1 MDIKKFVLPND
12 KSGKPMNARFWRDYI
27 SFKTGMNDKVTLIK
41 SALCCLLLLLLPIC
55 GACKDGG
62 EPEISTEQ
70 GEETVYINPEDNYE
84 GTLKFET
91 SADGKTVNISY
102 MLNGELVS
110 YTVPNNVNYLSGGFA
125 ATDDVGRSLPTS
137 LTTGIYGENGEHYV
151 GLFYFLWHGEHGDA
165 GIYDLQKILD
175 TYGDLAKDAN
185 AKDPATGK
193 KIYGNIG
200 DMHWFAEPLYGYYY
214 ASDAWVIR
222 KHMELLSNANIDFL
236 YFDVTNGFIYKDNAL
251 KVMKTCHELNEQGYD
266 APQVVFYT
274 NSNSADVMKQ
284 LYNEIYSKNLY
295 PDTWFCVDGKPCI
308 IGVDEGNIND
318 FFTVKAAQWP
328 NEDYKSNGWPWM
340 DFEWPQRIFT
350 DSLGNPS
357 AISVSIAQHNRS
369 ITFSDSSLYG
379 YAYNRGRSFNS
390 AKDDDASML
399 AYRAA
404 FDADKLL
411 TNLGLNFQ
419 AQFDRAIEAN
429 VPYVLVTGWNEWVAQ
444 RQNGKTLRGDE
455 SLVYFVD
462 TASAEYSRDAEM
474 MRGGYFDNYYMQ
486 LISNVQRLKGSAP
499 VIIQDARN
507 KIDLAGSFE
516 QWQKVAVSYTDPEG
530 DIKERS
536 SKSFGGK
543 VLRDRT
549 GNNDIVEAK
558 VTNDTEN
565 LYFYVR
571 CASDISEFNT
581 DSSWMQLFVNTNNN
595 PTDGWYGYD
604 FLINAA
610 AKSADKTAVAS
621 CTSNGGVLETSE
633 IGEVS
638 YKVAGCEMMISVP
651 LSMLGIENYKEI
663 YLEFKWADADQKTKY
678 TTMEDFYLYGD
689 VAPLGRL
696 NWVYQNYDREASK

>member
-1 MDIKKFVLPND
+1 MNNKLKF
-12 KSGKPMNARFWRDYI
+12 
-27 SFKTGMNDKVTLIK
+27 
-41 SALCCLLLLLLPIC
+41 ALCWFLLLLLPIC
-55 GACKDGG
+55 ACNG
-62 EPEISTEQ
+62 ETEPDITTKASTE

-84 GTLKFET
+84 GTLKIEE

-102 MLNGELVS
+102 MLNGERVS
-110 YTVPNNVNYLSGGFA
+110 YTVPNNTNYTSGGFA

-165 GIYDLQKILD
+165 GIYDLEKIRA
-175 TYGDLAKDAN
+175 TYGELAKDAN
-185 AKDPATGK
+185 AKDPATGN
-193 KIYGNIG
+193 KIYGNVG

-214 ASDAWVIR
+214 ASDSWVIR

-236 YFDVTNGFIYKDNAL
+236 YFDVTNGYIYKNNAL
-251 KVMKTCHELNEQGYD
+251 KVMKICHELNEQGYD

-274 NSNSADVMKQ
+274 NANSAGVMKQ
-284 LYNEIYSKNLY
+284 LYDEIYSKNLY

-308 IGVDEGNIND
+308 VGVKEGNIKD
-318 FFTVKAAQWP
+318 FFTVKTAQWP
-328 NEDYKSNGWPWM
+328 NEAYKENGWPWM
-340 DFEWPQRIFT
+340 DFEWPQRIFS

-379 YAYNRGRSFNS
+379 YAYNRGRSFN
-390 AKDDDASML
+390 AADDDNESML

-404 FDADKLL
+404 YDANNLL

-444 RQNGKTLRGDE
+444 RQNGQLHRGDA
-455 SLVYFVD
+455 SFVHFVD
-462 TASAEYSRDAEM
+462 TASMEFSRDAEM

-507 KIDLAGSFE
+507 KIDLTGGFD
-516 QWQKVAVSYTDPEG
+516 QWEKVAVSYTDPEG
-530 DIKERS
+530 DTKDRS
-536 SKSFGGK
+536 SKSFGNK
-543 VLRDRT
+543 LLRDRT

-558 VTNDTEN
+558 ITNDTEN
-565 LYFYVR
+565 IYFYVR
-571 CASDISEFNT
+571 CAKDISEFNT
-581 DSSWMQLFVNTNNN
+581 ESSWMQLFVNANNN
-595 PTDGWYGYD
+595 TSDGWYGYD

-610 AKSADKTAVAS
+610 AKSADMTTVAS
-621 CTSNGGVLETSE
+621 CRSNDGVLEIAE

-638 YKVAGCEMMISVP
+638 YKIEGSKMMISVP

-663 YLEFKWADADQKTKY
+663 YLEFKWADADMNTKY

-696 NWVYQNYDREASK
+696 NWIYQNYIPE

>member
-1 MDIKKFVLPND
+1 MNNKLKF
-12 KSGKPMNARFWRDYI
+12 
-27 SFKTGMNDKVTLIK
+27 
-41 SALCCLLLLLLPIC
+41 ALCWFLLLLLPIC
-55 GACKDGG
+55 ACNG
-62 EPEISTEQ
+62 ETEPDITTKASTE

-84 GTLKFET
+84 GTLKIEE

-102 MLNGELVS
+102 MLNGERVS
-110 YTVPNNVNYLSGGFA
+110 YTVPNNTNYTSGGFA

-165 GIYDLQKILD
+165 GIYDLEKIRA
-175 TYGDLAKDAN
+175 TYGELAKDAN
-185 AKDPATGK
+185 AKDPATGN
-193 KIYGNIG
+193 KIYGNVG

-214 ASDAWVIR
+214 ASDSWVIR

-236 YFDVTNGFIYKDNAL
+236 YFDVTNGYIYKNNAL
-251 KVMKTCHELNEQGYD
+251 KVMKICHELNEQGYD

-274 NSNSADVMKQ
+274 NANSAGVMKQ
-284 LYNEIYSKNLY
+284 LYDDIYSKNLY

-308 IGVDEGNIND
+308 VGVKEGNIKD
-318 FFTVKAAQWP
+318 FFTVKTAQWP
-328 NEDYKSNGWPWM
+328 NEAYKENGWPWM
-340 DFEWPQRIFT
+340 DFEWPQRIFS

-379 YAYNRGRSFNS
+379 YAYNRGRSFN
-390 AKDDDASML
+390 AADDDNESML

-404 FDADKLL
+404 YDANNLL

-444 RQNGKTLRGDE
+444 RQNGQLHRGDA
-455 SLVYFVD
+455 SFVHFVD
-462 TASAEYSRDAEM
+462 TASMEFSRDAEM

-507 KIDLAGSFE
+507 KIDLTGGFD
-516 QWQKVAVSYTDPEG
+516 QWEKVAVSYTDPEG
-530 DIKERS
+530 DTKDRS
-536 SKSFGGK
+536 SKSFGNK
-543 VLRDRT
+543 LLRDRT

-558 VTNDTEN
+558 ITNDTEN
-565 LYFYVR
+565 IYFYVR
-571 CASDISEFNT
+571 CAKDISEFNT
-581 DSSWMQLFVNTNNN
+581 ESSWMQLFVNANNN
-595 PTDGWYGYD
+595 TSDGWYGYD

-610 AKSADKTAVAS
+610 AKSADMTTVAS
-621 CTSNGGVLETSE
+621 CRSNDGVLEIAE

-638 YKVAGCEMMISVP
+638 YKIEGSKMMISVP

-663 YLEFKWADADQKTKY
+663 YLEFKWADADMN

-696 NWVYQNYDREASK
+696 NWIYQNYIPE

>member
-1 MDIKKFVLPND
+1 MNNKLKF
-12 KSGKPMNARFWRDYI
+12 
-27 SFKTGMNDKVTLIK
+27 
-41 SALCCLLLLLLPIC
+41 ALCWFLLLLLPIC
-55 GACKDGG
+55 ACNG
-62 EPEISTEQ
+62 ETEPDITTKASTE

-84 GTLKFET
+84 GTLKIEE

-102 MLNGELVS
+102 MLNGERVS
-110 YTVPNNVNYLSGGFA
+110 YTVPNNTNYTSGGFA

-165 GIYDLQKILD
+165 GIYDLEKIRA
-175 TYGDLAKDAN
+175 TYGELAKDAN
-185 AKDPATGK
+185 AKDPATGN
-193 KIYGNIG
+193 KIYGNVG

-214 ASDAWVIR
+214 ASDSWVIR

-236 YFDVTNGFIYKDNAL
+236 YFDVTNGYIYKNNAL
-251 KVMKTCHELNEQGYD
+251 KVMKICHELNEQGYD

-274 NSNSADVMKQ
+274 NANSAGVMKQ
-284 LYNEIYSKNLY
+284 LYDEIYSKNLY

-308 IGVDEGNIND
+308 VGVKEGNIKD
-318 FFTVKAAQWP
+318 FFTVKTAQWP
-328 NEDYKSNGWPWM
+328 NEAYKENGWPWM
-340 DFEWPQRIFT
+340 DFEWPQRIFS

-379 YAYNRGRSFNS
+379 YAYNRGRSFN
-390 AKDDDASML
+390 AADDDNESML

-404 FDADKLL
+404 YDANNLL

-444 RQNGKTLRGDE
+444 RQNGQLHRGDA
-455 SLVYFVD
+455 SFVHFVD
-462 TASAEYSRDAEM
+462 TASMEFSRDAEM

-507 KIDLAGSFE
+507 KIDLTGGFD
-516 QWQKVAVSYTDPEG
+516 QWEKVAVSYTDPEG
-530 DIKERS
+530 DPTDRT
-536 SKSFGGK
+536 SKSFGNK
-543 VLRDRT
+543 LLRDRT

-558 VTNDTEN
+558 ITNDTEN
-565 LYFYVR
+565 IYFYVR
-571 CASDISEFNT
+571 CAKDISEFNT
-581 DSSWMQLFVNTNNN
+581 ESSWMQLFVNANNN
-595 PTDGWYGYD
+595 TSDGWYGYD

-610 AKSADKTAVAS
+610 AKSADMTTVAS
-621 CTSNGGVLETSE
+621 CRSNDGVLEIAE

-638 YKVAGCEMMISVP
+638 YKIEGSKMMISVP

-663 YLEFKWADADQKTKY
+663 YLEFKWADADMNTKY

-696 NWVYQNYDREASK
+696 NWIYQNYIPE

>member
-1 MDIKKFVLPND
+1 MLLYGVNMSKIIK
-12 KSGKPMNARFWRDYI
+12 
-27 SFKTGMNDKVTLIK
+27 TTL
-41 SALCCLLLLLLPIC
+41 CLLLLMLLPIC
-55 GACKDGG
+55 GSCNKG

-70 GEETVYINPEDNYE
+70 GEETVFINPEDNYE
-84 GTLKFET
+84 GSLKFET

-102 MLNGELVS
+102 MLNGKHVS
-110 YTVPNNVNYLSGGFA
+110 YSVPNNVNYLSGGFA

-137 LTTGIYGENGEHYV
+137 LTTGIYGDNGEHYV

-185 AKDPATGK
+185 AVDPVTGK
-193 KIYGNIG
+193 RIYGNVG

-214 ASDAWVIR
+214 ASDSWVIR
-222 KHMELLSNANIDFL
+222 KHIELLSNANIDFL

-251 KVMKTCHELNEQGYD
+251 KVMKTCHELNEQGFD

-274 NSNSADVMKQ
+274 NSNSAGVMKQ
-284 LYNEIYSKNLY
+284 LYDEIYSKELY
-295 PDTWFCVDGKPCI
+295 PDTWFYVDGKPCI
-308 IGVDEGNIND
+308 IGVEEGNING

-328 NEDYKSNGWPWM
+328 NEGYKENGWPWM

-379 YAYNRGRSFNS
+379 YAYNRGRSFNAAS
-390 AKDDDASML
+390 DDDASME

-404 FDADKLL
+404 FDADKLI

-419 AQFDRAIEAN
+419 AQFNRAIEAN

-444 RQNGKTLRGDE
+444 RQNGKTLRGDD
-455 SLVYFVD
+455 SFVYFVD
-462 TASAEYSRDAEM
+462 TASMEYSRDAEM
-474 MRGGYFDNYYMQ
+474 MRGGYFDNYYIQ

-507 KIDLAGSFE
+507 KIDLAGGFE
-516 QWQKVAVSYTDPEG
+516 QWNKVIVSYTDPEG
-530 DIKERS
+530 DIKERY

-543 VLRDRT
+543 LLRDRT

-558 VTNDTEN
+558 ITNDTEN

-571 CASDISEFNT
+571 CASDISEFST
-581 DSSWMQLFVNTNNN
+581 ESSWMQLFVNTNNN
-595 PTDGWYGYD
+595 SSDGWYGYD

-610 AKSADKTAVAS
+610 AKSADKTTVAS
-621 CTSNGGVLETSE
+621 CKSNEGVLETNE

-638 YKVAGCEMMISVP
+638 YKIEGSEMMISVP
-651 LSMLGIENYKEI
+651 LSMLGIENCKEI
-663 YLEFKWADADQKTKY
+663 YIEFKWADADMKTKY

-696 NWVYQNYDREASK
+696 NWIYQNYIPDTENQ